1 MIYFICHKLRGTNKI
16 THSIPTDD
24 TPVVVKQYRYPL
36 VHKEEI
42 KQVNKLLEQ
51 DIILSS
57 LSHSI
62 HYGYKK
68 KPMLMIING
77 DNKRRMKISN
87 RFSFKLNDKTIGDAY
102 PLPNITDILD

>member
-57 LSHSI
+57 LSPFNSLWI
-62 HYGYKK
+62 QKK
-68 KPMLMIING
+68 TDAN
-77 DNKRRMKISN
+77 DNKRR
-87 RFSFKLNDKTIGDAY
+87 
-102 PLPNITDILD
+102 